1 MNMRGLTVARGALS
15 DYRAA
20 PEDGAQDKKD
30 HATRIDCPT
39 LALWGEDF
47 ELVGQMWDVQGIW
60 REKATD
66 LRAIAIQQCGH
77 LPHKERR
84 DQVNA
89 ALLDFLKR
97 WQG

>member
-47 ELVGQMWDVQGIW
+47 ELVGQMWDVQGSGERGRQTYELSQFSNAVIY
-60 REKATD
+60 RTKSSATR
-66 LRAIAIQQCGH
+66 LT
-77 LPHKERR
+77 RR
-84 DQVNA
+84 CWI
-89 ALLDFLKR
+89 F
-97 WQG
+97 